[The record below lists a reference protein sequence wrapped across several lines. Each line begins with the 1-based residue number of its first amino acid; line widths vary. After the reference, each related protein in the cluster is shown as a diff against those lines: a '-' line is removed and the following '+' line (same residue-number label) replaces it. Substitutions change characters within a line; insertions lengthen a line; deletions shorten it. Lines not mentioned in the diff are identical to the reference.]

1 MLVQRPPAMIGHS
14 FVPGRLL
21 VAWMSGEQV
30 SGYGALPGNEQQA
43 IASRAAE
50 ARAAVSTRAPG
61 VDQADVLLPP
71 PRELDG
77 YCQVVLAS
85 PLGQAFTKAGYS
97 IALVNLGLL
106 VAFQGHVR
114 LPSWAAGLPDC
125 ASGPYVHR
133 SQNLAL
139 RRPNQFEMAY
149 DGAKSTWLIGADDPN
164 LRIAGPVGPR
174 AAREASP

>member
-1 MLVQRPPAMIGHS
+1 MSTRRSKQRGKSPQMRVEHVLVQRPPAMIGHS

-114 LPSWAAGLPDC
+114 LPSCRQL
-125 ASGPYVHR
+125 V
-133 SQNLAL
+133 SQIAP
-139 RRPNQFEMAY
+139 R
-149 DGAKSTWLIGADDPN
+149 DPMS
-164 LRIAGPVGPR
+164 IAR
-174 AAREASP
+174 